1 MKVLLIEDE
10 RDLASA
16 LTRALADEGVSCTT
30 AADGDEGLYHARE
43 HHYEAIV
50 LDLMLPGRSG
60 WDVLASLR
68 AEGRSVPVLIL
79 TARDDVADRVDGLN
93 RGADDYL
100 TKPFAVSE
108 LVARLRAIVRRSSG
122 QPSDTV
128 RLGEVQLDLTARRVF
143 RGDEELP
150 ITGREYAILEML
162 ARRRGEVVSRTDL
175 CEHLYRD
182 DDEIASN
189 TIDVHVA
196 ALRRKLGAELIQTR
210 RGLGYL
216 IDA

>member
-1 MKVLLIEDE
+1 MKILLIEDE

-16 LTRALADEGVSCTT
+16 LTRALADEGVTCT
-30 AADGDEGLYHARE
+30 AAYDGDEGLYHARE
-43 HHYEAIV
+43 GRYDAIV
-50 LDLMLPGRSG
+50 LDLMLPGRTG
-60 WDVLASLR
+60 WEVLTALR

-79 TARDDVADRVDGLN
+79 TALDALDDRVRGLDL
-93 RGADDYL
+93 GADDYL
-100 TKPFAVSE
+100 TKPFAVAE
-108 LVARLRAIVRRSSG
+108 LVARLGAIVRRAAGHPGAILSFG
-122 QPSDTV
+122 D
-128 RLGEVQLDLTARRVF
+128 VQLDLTARRVF
-143 RGDEELP
+143 RGGEELP
-150 ITGREYAILEML
+150 VTGREYAILEVL

-182 DDEIASN
+182 DDDIASN